1 MPGRRHSRRLTHIQH
16 GLLVVGGRNEINYK
30 NNVDKNPAY
39 KGQYKTAQ
47 NLKDGN
53 WIEDSCLEYPIA
65 IIENQMIEING
76 DIWSFGGHI
85 GDPLDDVFRLKRTSG
100 NKNCNFGWVRERK
113 MLSTRSGF
121 SIVQNRF
128 ENSVLLI
135 GATLKGKNKPMER
148 IGFTYSNEIQIMP
161 VRSIISNVN
170 I

>member
-1 MPGRRHSRRLTHIQH
+1 MD
-16 GLLVVGGRNEINYK
+16 E
-30 NNVDKNPAY
+30 NPAY
-39 KGQYKTAQ
+39 EGQYKTVQ
-47 NLKDGN
+47 NLKVGN

-65 IIENQMIEING
+65 IIENQLIEING

-85 GDPLDDVFRLKRTSG
+85 GNPIDDVFRLRKTSG
-100 NKNCNFGWVRERK
+100 NENCVFGWTRERK

-148 IGFTYSNEIQIMP
+148 IGFRCFNEIKILP
-161 VRSIISNVN
+161 IEI
-170 I
+170 